1 MMDLDKLIEEEKAAK
16 AAYLADLAAKE
27 APESARQRVLE
38 AALQIV
44 LSDRQTAYGP
54 PESNFGIIADLWTV
68 YLDVPVRPD
77 DVAAMMILL
86 KLARHKNSRQMD
98 NAVDI
103 AGYAACMFEVDS
115 R

>member
-1 MMDLDKLIEEEKAAK
+1 MSNIQSVEEIVPDNDRYK
-16 AAYLADLAAKE
+16 
-27 APESARQRVLE
+27 VLSQAME
-38 AALQIV
+38 IV
-44 LSDRQTAYGP
+44 LSDRQTDYGT

-68 YLDVPVRPD
+68 YLDHPIRPD

-86 KLARHKNSRQMD
+86 KLARHKNARRMD

>member
-1 MMDLDKLIEEEKAAK
+1 MNNDN
-16 AAYLADLAAKE
+16 AYLNVGMVREEDIQLLPAN
-27 APESARQRVLE
+27 ARQQVLDE
-38 AALQIV
+38 ALKIV
-44 LSDRQTAYGP
+44 LADRQTDYGT

-68 YLDVPVRPD
+68 YLDTPIRPD

-86 KLARHKNSRQMD
+86 KLARHKNARRMD